1 MEPLLGKTLAELQ
14 QIAIEAG
21 LPRFVG
27 KQLCEWLYRKR
38 VRSFD
43 EMSNIS
49 LKARHALQERYTI
62 GRIAPT
68 AEAVSKDGTRKYLFP
83 IQAEMPDNRSNDS
96 EKRTRNTQRSTLN
109 YIECV
114 YLPENDRATLCVSTQ
129 AGCKMGCKFCMTG
142 TLGFHGNL
150 TAAAILAQVL
160 HFPDLTNLVLM
171 GEGEPMDNID
181 NVLRALSVLTS
192 DWGLGW
198 SPKRITVST
207 VGILKAP
214 LHPSPGGDGATAL
227 ERYLN
232 ETDCHLAISLHN
244 PHPEERAAIMP
255 AERLTPISHVLDIV
269 RQYDWSKQRRL
280 SFEYICWSGMNDDTA
295 HAKQLLR
302 LVQGLPCRVN
312 LIRYHQTSDTQASPK
327 DSNLQT
333 LKQAQRAQ
341 TSYQSQP
348 SCHSAASDA
357 TVLPNATFPASDE
370 QRMIALRDYL
380 SAHGVTCT
388 IRRSRGEDILAA
400 CGMLVNAL
408 NTQA

>member
-14 QIAIEAG
+14 TIAIEAG

-27 KQLCEWLYRKR
+27 KQLCEWIYRKR
-38 VRSFD
+38 VTSF
-43 EMSNIS
+43 EQMTNIS
-49 LKARHALQERYTI
+49 LKARQALQERYVI
-62 GRIAPT
+62 GRTEPT

-96 EKRTRNTQRSTLN
+96 EKRTRSTQRSTLN

-114 YLPENDRATLCVSTQ
+114 YLPEDGRVTLCVSTQ

-150 TAAAILAQVL
+150 TADAILAQIL

-181 NVLRALSVLTS
+181 HVLRALNVLTS
-192 DWGLGW
+192 DWGLAW

-207 VGILKAP
+207 VGILKASP
-214 LHPSPGGDGATAL
+214 LPSPEGKGEQKISLQCFL
-227 ERYLN
+227 E

-244 PHPEERAAIMP
+244 PNPEERAAIMP
-255 AERLTPISHVLDIV
+255 AERLTPISHVLDLV

-280 SFEYICWSGMNDDTA
+280 SFEYICWAGVNDDIA

-302 LVQGLPCRVN
+302 LVSGLPCRVN
-312 LIRYHQTSDTQASPK
+312 LIRFHQTSDTQASPK

-348 SCHSAASDA
+348 S
-357 TVLPNATFPASDE
+357 FPASDE
-370 QRMIALRDYL
+370 QRMIAFRDYL

-408 NTQA
+408 QK

>member
-1 MEPLLGKTLAELQ
+1 MEALLGKTLAELQ

-38 VRSFD
+38 VSSFD

-49 LKARHALQERYTI
+49 LKARQALQERYTI

-83 IQAEMPDNRSNDS
+83 ASNAAGLPS
-96 EKRTRNTQRSTLN
+96 AV
-109 YIECV
+109 ECV
-114 YLPENDRATLCVSTQ
+114 YLPEDDRVTLCVSTQ

-150 TAAAILAQVL
+150 TADAILAQIL

-214 LHPSPGGDGATAL
+214 PQPSPNGEGATAL
-227 ERYLN
+227 ERYLK

-244 PHPEERAAIMP
+244 PNPEERAAIMP

-280 SFEYICWSGMNDDTA
+280 SFEYICWAGMNDDTA

-312 LIRYHQTSDTQASPK
+312 LIRYHQSTGSGQQSAVSNPGSPTDANVSASGGEKRRHTSPIC
-327 DSNLQT
+327 
-333 LKQAQRAQ
+333 RI
-341 TSYQSQP
+341 
-348 SCHSAASDA
+348 AASDA

-408 NTQA
+408 NSQA

>member
-14 QIAIEAG
+14 TIAIEAG

-27 KQLCEWLYRKR
+27 KQLCEWIYRKR
-38 VRSFD
+38 VTSF
-43 EMSNIS
+43 EQMTNIS
-49 LKARHALQERYTI
+49 LKARQALQERYVI
-62 GRIAPT
+62 GRTEPT

-96 EKRTRNTQRSTLN
+96 EKRTRNTQHSTLN

-114 YLPENDRATLCVSTQ
+114 YLPEDDRVTLCVSTQ

-150 TAAAILAQVL
+150 TVDAILAQIL

-181 NVLRALSVLTS
+181 HVLRALNVLTS
-192 DWGLGW
+192 DWGLAW

-207 VGILKAP
+207 VGILKASP
-214 LHPSPGGDGATAL
+214 LPSPEGKGEQKISLQRFL
-227 ERYLN
+227 E

-244 PHPEERAAIMP
+244 PNPEERAAIMP
-255 AERLTPISHVLDIV
+255 AERLTPISHVLDLV

-280 SFEYICWSGMNDDTA
+280 SFEYICWAGVNDDIA

-302 LVQGLPCRVN
+302 LVSGLPCRVN
-312 LIRYHQTSDTQASPK
+312 LIRFHQTSDTQASPK

-348 SCHSAASDA
+348 S
-357 TVLPNATFPASDE
+357 FPASDE
-370 QRMIALRDYL
+370 LRMVAFRDYL

-408 NTQA
+408 QK

>member
-14 QIAIEAG
+14 TIVIEAG

-27 KQLCEWLYRKR
+27 KQLCEWIYRKR
-38 VRSFD
+38 VTSF
-43 EMSNIS
+43 EQMTNIS
-49 LKARHALQERYTI
+49 LKARQALQERYVI
-62 GRIAPT
+62 GRTEPT

-83 IQAEMPDNRSNDS
+83 IQAEMPDNRSNGS
-96 EKRTRNTQRSTLN
+96 EKKTLNAQRSTLNAQHSTLN

-114 YLPENDRATLCVSTQ
+114 YLPEDDRVTLCVSTQ

-150 TAAAILAQVL
+150 TANAILAQIL

-181 NVLRALSVLTS
+181 HVLRALNVLTS
-192 DWGLGW
+192 DWGLAW

-207 VGILKAP
+207 VGILKASP
-214 LHPSPGGDGATAL
+214 LPSPEGKGEQKNSLQRFL
-227 ERYLN
+227 E

-244 PHPEERAAIMP
+244 PNPEERAAIMP
-255 AERLTPISHVLDIV
+255 AEHLTPISHVLDLV

-280 SFEYICWSGMNDDTA
+280 SFEYICWAGVNDDIA

-302 LVQGLPCRVN
+302 LVSGLPCRVN
-312 LIRYHQTSDTQASPK
+312 LIRFHQSSNSPQEVQIFKSSNLQIFKSSNSPK
-327 DSNLQT
+327 DF
-333 LKQAQRAQ
+333 
-341 TSYQSQP
+341 
-348 SCHSAASDA
+348 
-357 TVLPNATFPASDE
+357 FPASDE
-370 QRMIALRDYL
+370 QRMVAFRDYL

-408 NTQA
+408 QK

>member
-14 QIAIEAG
+14 TIAIEAG

-27 KQLCEWLYRKR
+27 KQLCEWIYRKR
-38 VRSFD
+38 VTSF
-43 EMSNIS
+43 EQMTNIS
-49 LKARHALQERYTI
+49 LKARQALQERYVI
-62 GRIAPT
+62 GRTEPT

-96 EKRTRNTQRSTLN
+96 EKRTRNTQHSTLN

-114 YLPENDRATLCVSTQ
+114 YLPEDGRVTLCVSTQ

-150 TAAAILAQVL
+150 TADAILAQIL

-181 NVLRALSVLTS
+181 HVLRALNVLTS
-192 DWGLGW
+192 DWGLAW

-207 VGILKAP
+207 VGILKASP
-214 LHPSPGGDGATAL
+214 LPSPEGKGEQKNSLQRFL
-227 ERYLN
+227 E

-244 PHPEERAAIMP
+244 PNPEERAAIMP
-255 AERLTPISHVLDIV
+255 AERLTPISHVLDLV

-280 SFEYICWSGMNDDTA
+280 SFEYICWAGVNDDIA

-302 LVQGLPCRVN
+302 LVSGLPCRVN
-312 LIRYHQTSDTQASPK
+312 LIRFHQTSDTQASPK

-348 SCHSAASDA
+348 S
-357 TVLPNATFPASDE
+357 FPASDE
-370 QRMIALRDYL
+370 LRMVAFRDYL

-408 NTQA
+408 QK

>member
-14 QIAIEAG
+14 TIAIEAG

-27 KQLCEWLYRKR
+27 KQLCEWIYRKR
-38 VRSFD
+38 VTSF
-43 EMSNIS
+43 EQMTNIS
-49 LKARHALQERYTI
+49 LKARQALQERYVI
-62 GRIAPT
+62 GRTEPT

-114 YLPENDRATLCVSTQ
+114 YLPEDDRVTLCVSTQ

-150 TAAAILAQVL
+150 TADAILAQIL

-181 NVLRALSVLTS
+181 HVLRALNVLTS
-192 DWGLGW
+192 DWGLAW

-207 VGILKAP
+207 VGILKASP
-214 LHPSPGGDGATAL
+214 LPSPEGKGEQKISLQRFL
-227 ERYLN
+227 E

-244 PHPEERAAIMP
+244 PNPEERAAIMP
-255 AERLTPISHVLDIV
+255 AERLTPISHVLDLV

-280 SFEYICWSGMNDDTA
+280 SFEYICWAGVNDDIA

-302 LVQGLPCRVN
+302 LVSGLPCRVN
-312 LIRYHQTSDTQASPK
+312 LIRFHQTSDTQASPK

-348 SCHSAASDA
+348 S
-357 TVLPNATFPASDE
+357 FPASDE
-370 QRMIALRDYL
+370 LRMVAFRDYL

-408 NTQA
+408 QK

>member
-14 QIAIEAG
+14 TIAIEAG

-27 KQLCEWLYRKR
+27 KQLCEWIYRKR
-38 VRSFD
+38 VTSF
-43 EMSNIS
+43 EQMTNIS
-49 LKARHALQERYTI
+49 LKARQALQERYVI
-62 GRIAPT
+62 GRTEPT

-83 IQAEMPDNRSNDS
+83 IHAEMPDNRSNDS

-114 YLPENDRATLCVSTQ
+114 YLPEDGRVTLCVSTQ

-150 TAAAILAQVL
+150 TADAILAQIL

-181 NVLRALSVLTS
+181 HVLRALNVLTS
-192 DWGLGW
+192 DWGLAW

-207 VGILKAP
+207 VGILKALP
-214 LHPSPGGDGATAL
+214 LPSPEGKGEQKISLQRFL
-227 ERYLN
+227 E

-244 PHPEERAAIMP
+244 PNPEERAAIMP
-255 AERLTPISHVLDIV
+255 AERLTPISHVLDLV

-280 SFEYICWSGMNDDTA
+280 SFEYICWAGVNDDIA

-302 LVQGLPCRVN
+302 LVSGLPCRVN
-312 LIRYHQTSDTQASPK
+312 LIRFHQTSDTQASPK

-348 SCHSAASDA
+348 S
-357 TVLPNATFPASDE
+357 FPASDE
-370 QRMIALRDYL
+370 QRMVAFRDYL

-408 NTQA
+408 SK

>member
-14 QIAIEAG
+14 TIAIEAG

-27 KQLCEWLYRKR
+27 KQLCEWIYRKR
-38 VRSFD
+38 VTSF
-43 EMSNIS
+43 EQMTNIS
-49 LKARHALQERYTI
+49 LKARQALQERYVI
-62 GRIAPT
+62 GRTEPT

-83 IQAEMPDNRSNDS
+83 IQAEMPDNRSNGS
-96 EKRTRNTQRSTLN
+96 EKKTLNAQRSTLNAQHSTLN

-114 YLPENDRATLCVSTQ
+114 YLPEDDRVTLCVSTQ

-150 TAAAILAQVL
+150 TANAILAQIL

-181 NVLRALSVLTS
+181 HVLRALNVLTS
-192 DWGLGW
+192 DWGLAW

-207 VGILKAP
+207 VGLLQK
-214 LHPSPGGDGATAL
+214 PSAVSNQQSAL
-227 ERYLN
+227 QRFLE

-244 PHPEERAAIMP
+244 PNPEERAAIMP
-255 AERLTPISHVLDIV
+255 AERLTPISHVLDLV

-280 SFEYICWSGMNDDTA
+280 SFEYICWAGVNDDIA

-302 LVQGLPCRVN
+302 LVSGLPCRVN
-312 LIRYHQTSDTQASPK
+312 LIRFHLTSDTQASPK

-348 SCHSAASDA
+348 
-357 TVLPNATFPASDE
+357 LFPASDE
-370 QRMIALRDYL
+370 QRMVAFRDYL

-408 NTQA
+408 QK

>member
-14 QIAIEAG
+14 TIAIEAG

-27 KQLCEWLYRKR
+27 KQLCEWIYRKR
-38 VRSFD
+38 VTSF
-43 EMSNIS
+43 EQMTNIS
-49 LKARHALQERYTI
+49 LKARQALQERYVI
-62 GRIAPT
+62 GRTEPT

-96 EKRTRNTQRSTLN
+96 EKRTLNTQQATLN

-114 YLPENDRATLCVSTQ
+114 YLPEDDRVTLCVSTQ

-150 TAAAILAQVL
+150 TADAILAQIL

-181 NVLRALSVLTS
+181 NVLRALNVLTS
-192 DWGLGW
+192 DWGLAW

-207 VGILKAP
+207 VGFLQKSSVTGNQQP
-214 LHPSPGGDGATAL
+214 AL
-227 ERYLN
+227 QRFLE

-244 PHPEERAAIMP
+244 PNPEERAAIMP
-255 AERLTPISHVLDIV
+255 AERLTPISRVLDLV

-280 SFEYICWSGMNDDTA
+280 SFEYICWAGVNDDIA

-302 LVQGLPCRVN
+302 LVSGLPCRVN
-312 LIRYHQTSDTQASPK
+312 LIRFHQSTNSPQ
-327 DSNLQT
+327 D
-333 LKQAQRAQ
+333 
-341 TSYQSQP
+341 
-348 SCHSAASDA
+348 
-357 TVLPNATFPASDE
+357 VFPASDE
-370 QRMIALRDYL
+370 QRMVAFRDYL

-408 NTQA
+408 QK

>member
-14 QIAIEAG
+14 TIAIEAG

-27 KQLCEWLYRKR
+27 KQLCEWIYRKR
-38 VRSFD
+38 VTSF
-43 EMSNIS
+43 EQMTNIS
-49 LKARHALQERYTI
+49 LKARQALQERYVI
-62 GRIAPT
+62 GRTEPT

-96 EKRTRNTQRSTLN
+96 EKRTRNTQHSTLN

-114 YLPENDRATLCVSTQ
+114 YLPEDGRVTLCVSTQ
-129 AGCKMGCKFCMTG
+129 AGCKMGCRFCMTG

-150 TAAAILAQVL
+150 TADAILAQIL

-181 NVLRALSVLTS
+181 HVLRALNVLTS
-192 DWGLGW
+192 DWGLAW

-207 VGILKAP
+207 VGILKASP
-214 LHPSPGGDGATAL
+214 LPSPEGKGAQKISLQRFL
-227 ERYLN
+227 E

-244 PHPEERAAIMP
+244 PNPEERAAIMP
-255 AERLTPISHVLDIV
+255 AERLTPISQVLDLV

-280 SFEYICWSGMNDDTA
+280 SFEYICWAGVNDDIA

-302 LVQGLPCRVN
+302 LVSGLPCRVN
-312 LIRYHQTSDTQASPK
+312 LIRFHQTSDTQASPK

-348 SCHSAASDA
+348 S
-357 TVLPNATFPASDE
+357 FPASDE
-370 QRMIALRDYL
+370 LRMVAFRDYL

-408 NTQA
+408 QK

>member
-14 QIAIEAG
+14 TIAIEAG

-27 KQLCEWLYRKR
+27 KQLCEWIYRKR
-38 VRSFD
+38 VTSF
-43 EMSNIS
+43 EQMTNIS
-49 LKARHALQERYTI
+49 LKARQALQERYVI
-62 GRIAPT
+62 GRTEPT

-96 EKRTRNTQRSTLN
+96 EKRTRNTQHSTLNTQRSTLN

-114 YLPENDRATLCVSTQ
+114 YLPEDDRVTLCVSTQ

-150 TAAAILAQVL
+150 TADAILAQIL

-181 NVLRALSVLTS
+181 HVLRALNVLTS
-192 DWGLGW
+192 DWGLAW

-207 VGILKAP
+207 VGILKASP
-214 LHPSPGGDGATAL
+214 LPSPEGKGEQKNSLQRFL
-227 ERYLN
+227 E

-244 PHPEERAAIMP
+244 PNPEERAAIMP
-255 AERLTPISHVLDIV
+255 AERLTPISHVLDLV

-280 SFEYICWSGMNDDTA
+280 SFEYICWAGVNDDIA

-302 LVQGLPCRVN
+302 LVSGLPCRVN
-312 LIRYHQTSDTQASPK
+312 LIRFHQTSDTQASPK

-348 SCHSAASDA
+348 S
-357 TVLPNATFPASDE
+357 FPASDE
-370 QRMIALRDYL
+370 QRMVAFRDYL

-408 NTQA
+408 QK

>member
-1 MEPLLGKTLAELQ
+1 M
-14 QIAIEAG
+14 
-21 LPRFVG
+21 
-27 KQLCEWLYRKR
+27 
-38 VRSFD
+38 
-43 EMSNIS
+43 
-49 LKARHALQERYTI
+49 
-62 GRIAPT
+62 
-68 AEAVSKDGTRKYLFP
+68 
-83 IQAEMPDNRSNDS
+83 
-96 EKRTRNTQRSTLN
+96 
-109 YIECV
+109 
-114 YLPENDRATLCVSTQ
+114 YLPEDDRVTLCVSTQ

-150 TAAAILAQVL
+150 TANAILAQIL

-181 NVLRALSVLTS
+181 HVLRALNVLTS
-192 DWGLGW
+192 DWGLAW

-207 VGILKAP
+207 VGILKASP
-214 LHPSPGGDGATAL
+214 LPSPEGKGEQKNSLQRFL
-227 ERYLN
+227 E

-244 PHPEERAAIMP
+244 PNPEERAAIMP
-255 AERLTPISHVLDIV
+255 AEHLTPISHVLDLV

-280 SFEYICWSGMNDDTA
+280 SFEYICWAGVNDDIV

-302 LVQGLPCRVN
+302 LVSGLPCRVN
-312 LIRYHQTSDTQASPK
+312 LIRFHQTSDTQASPK

-348 SCHSAASDA
+348 
-357 TVLPNATFPASDE
+357 LFPASDE
-370 QRMIALRDYL
+370 QRMVAFRDYL

-408 NTQA
+408 QK

>member
-14 QIAIEAG
+14 TIVIEAG

-27 KQLCEWLYRKR
+27 KQLCEWIYRKR
-38 VRSFD
+38 VTSF
-43 EMSNIS
+43 EQMTNIS
-49 LKARHALQERYTI
+49 LKARQALQERYVI
-62 GRIAPT
+62 GRTEPT

-96 EKRTRNTQRSTLN
+96 EKRTLNAQHSTLN

-114 YLPENDRATLCVSTQ
+114 YLPEDDRVTLCVSTQ

-150 TAAAILAQVL
+150 TANAILAQIL

-181 NVLRALSVLTS
+181 HVLRALNVLTS
-192 DWGLGW
+192 DWGLAW

-207 VGILKAP
+207 VGILKASP
-214 LHPSPGGDGATAL
+214 LPSPEGKGEQKNSLQRFL
-227 ERYLN
+227 E

-244 PHPEERAAIMP
+244 PNPEERAAIMP
-255 AERLTPISHVLDIV
+255 AERLTPISHVLDLV

-280 SFEYICWSGMNDDTA
+280 SFEYICWAGVNDDIA

-302 LVQGLPCRVN
+302 LVSGLPCRVN
-312 LIRYHQTSDTQASPK
+312 LIRFHLTSDTQASPK

-348 SCHSAASDA
+348 S
-357 TVLPNATFPASDE
+357 FPASDE
-370 QRMIALRDYL
+370 QRMVAFRDYL

-408 NTQA
+408 QK